1 MSYNVTEVAWSKVAL
16 DTADGGSP
24 RRIRVNEGPGYG
36 FVVVG
41 LAQNE
46 QFERKV
52 EKNNKV
58 R

>member
-1 MSYNVTEVAWSKVAL
+1 MSCNVTEVAWSNVAL
-16 DTADGGSP
+16 DAADGGSP
-24 RRIRVNEGPGYG
+24 GRIRVNEGCG

-41 LAQNE
+41 LAQSE

-58 R
+58 T

>member
-1 MSYNVTEVAWSKVAL
+1 MSCNVTEVAWSNVAL
-16 DTADGGSP
+16 DAADGGSS

-41 LAQNE
+41 LARSE

-58 R
+58 T

>member
-1 MSYNVTEVAWSKVAL
+1 MSCNGTEVAWSNVAL
-16 DTADGGSP
+16 DAAYGGSP
-24 RRIRVNEGPGYG
+24 RRIRVNEGQGYG

-41 LAQNE
+41 LAQSE

-58 R
+58 T